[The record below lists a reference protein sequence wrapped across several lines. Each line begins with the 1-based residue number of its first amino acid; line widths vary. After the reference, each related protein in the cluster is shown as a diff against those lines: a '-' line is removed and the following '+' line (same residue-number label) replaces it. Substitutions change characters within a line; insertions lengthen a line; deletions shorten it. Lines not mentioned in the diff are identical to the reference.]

1 MTRAEPG
8 VLDASIAVKC
18 FLEEVDSAAAR
29 RAVAER
35 ADWIAPDL
43 IFLEVAS
50 VALKTMRKGFLDQA
64 QGAAMV
70 AGASG
75 LLVETVSSL
84 ELCDAAFCL
93 ASDHGFSAYDAA
105 YMALA
110 QMRGGSLLTADLKLV
125 DRAKAAGLGHL
136 ALALAST

>member
-18 FLEEVDSAAAR
+18 FLEEADSAAAR

-35 ADWIAPDL
+35 ADGIAPDL
-43 IFLEVAS
+43 IFLEIAS
-50 VALKTMRKGFLDQA
+50 VALKTMRKGFLDRA

-70 AGASG
+70 AGAGS
-75 LLVETVSSL
+75 LLVETVSSA
-84 ELCDAAFCL
+84 ELCDAAFHL

-110 QMRGGSLLTADLKLV
+110 QMRGGSVLTADLKLV
-125 DRAKAAGLGHL
+125 DRARAAGLGHL
-136 ALALAST
+136 AVALASA